1 MDKTSFCQRVF
12 IAATCTLLASCAL
25 GPDYQRP
32 ILPASNG
39 YGTTLQ
45 DTTTNS
51 KALSTVDEQRLAVGK
66 DIRNDW
72 WVLFHSPTLN
82 ALIEQAFTASPTIEI
97 AQQALKVAQQNVY
110 AQQGYFFPTVQANY
124 MPTRTKLAGNMGGNS
139 PGVQGDGTYI
149 GAYQGTPANQGGTAP
164 YNGSTVFNFHTAQ
177 LTVGFTPDIFGL
189 NRRAV

>member
-1 MDKTSFCQRVF
+1 MDKTSFSQRIF
-12 IAATCTLLASCAL
+12 IAAACTLLASCAL

-51 KALSTVDEQRLAVGK
+51 SALSTVDEQRLAVGK

-110 AQQGYFFPTVQANY
+110 AQQGYFFRPCKRTTCRRVQN
-124 MPTRTKLAGNMGGNS
+124 
-139 PGVQGDGTYI
+139 
-149 GAYQGTPANQGGTAP
+149 
-164 YNGSTVFNFHTAQ
+164 
-177 LTVGFTPDIFGL
+177 
-189 NRRAV
+189 